1 MKISEIIR
9 QLLDV
14 MDRIEVDQQNDT
26 SVQYHKD
33 RIDDNVGRFNQVKDL
48 VPRGPDMRQHA
59 NEPEEAYASVA
70 SVTTDAGGDHHHPA
84 DIRGEHASMFPN
96 YQAK

>member
-26 SVQYHKD
+26 SVQHHKD
-33 RIDDNVGRFNQVKDL
+33 RIDDNVGRFNQIKDL
-48 VPRGPDMRQHA
+48 IPRGPDMRHHA